1 MSKPLVDGSPSNV
14 KEAFRKKIVFGAL
27 TKSEHSNLIDFNFA
41 EKQLYGR
48 VNREYLPIVAN
59 DRYFKFASL
68 VSTSDRNIYAYD
80 FVVHAFTQMQ
90 SKFKIK
96 FQSGQIST
104 NEEFLSDLIPFAGYV
119 DPKGLYDTYT
129 STYAAAMRE
138 IANEQNIRFTN
149 FSEFIDKMMP
159 FIENTILGDKP
170 FTYSSFI
177 KDKKCPINVSGL
189 VIEVADIDPSNDMD
203 KYNKFY
209 NSNNW
214 EFFLNACQTY
224 GFMVDANNPHRIV
237 ADIGSPTMVEYMR
250 QFNNGVGSTDDFLAL
265 SYELVAQN
273 YFQNFKLFFYQIY
286 NESRRP
292 KIVTMTENL
301 NDGTKIEITK
311 SIPYTFDSFQQQ
323 FNDLYFFK
331 LYAKIRFLE
340 EESKFTE
347 SQKNS
352 IINEATEIAKTNVMS
367 AVNLF
372 ERILS
377 KTFDYS
383 GSLSYIT
390 QRRKDLRV

>member
-1 MSKPLVDGSPSNV
+1 
-14 KEAFRKKIVFGAL
+14 
-27 TKSEHSNLIDFNFA
+27 
-41 EKQLYGR
+41 
-48 VNREYLPIVAN
+48 
-59 DRYFKFASL
+59 
-68 VSTSDRNIYAYD
+68 
-80 FVVHAFTQMQ
+80 
-90 SKFKIK
+90 
-96 FQSGQIST
+96 
-104 NEEFLSDLIPFAGYV
+104 
-119 DPKGLYDTYT
+119 
-129 STYAAAMRE
+129 
-138 IANEQNIRFTN
+138 
-149 FSEFIDKMMP
+149 
-159 FIENTILGDKP
+159 
-170 FTYSSFI
+170 
-177 KDKKCPINVSGL
+177 
-189 VIEVADIDPSNDMD
+189 
-203 KYNKFY
+203 
-209 NSNNW
+209 
-214 EFFLNACQTY
+214 
-224 GFMVDANNPHRIV
+224 MVDANNPHRIV